1 MEFWKFYFD
10 NGILKIKFGNW
21 NFEKLNLRIGTLENY
36 FENEISESFKMGTL
50 ENYFKNEILENLKNW
65 SFRKLNKKNWNF
77 EILFENG
84 SLKKII
90 WKLKFWKL
98 NSKIGILKISFENS
112 KLISLRKGLGCV
124 WEKFGSKLAFR
135 VLKGPFS
142 SLESSISSSTGFG
155 VAREASL

>member
-65 SFRKLNKKNWNF
+65 SFRKLNKKI
-77 EILFENG
+77 EILKFYLKTEVWKKLFEN
-84 SLKKII
+84 
-90 WKLKFWKL
+90 W
-98 NSKIGILKISFENS
+98 SFEN
-112 KLISLRKGLGCV
+112 
-124 WEKFGSKLAFR
+124 
-135 VLKGPFS
+135 
-142 SLESSISSSTGFG
+142 
-155 VAREASL
+155 

>member
-10 NGILKIKFGNW
+10 NEILKIKFGNW

-36 FENEISESFKMGTL
+36 FENEI
-50 ENYFKNEILENLKNW
+50 LENLKNW
-65 SFRKLNKKNWNF
+65 SFGN
-77 EILFENG
+77 LFENG

-142 SLESSISSSTGFG
+142 SLESSISSSTGFDVVG
-155 VAREASL
+155 EASLCGKSPSFGDLHGTL